1 MVIMFRQEGDSA
13 DERNLM
19 RRIIKP
25 GAKLLMLGM
34 PWLSWHVFRHTHAT
48 LGEQIGMPLSDRQAH
63 MGHEVQMTMHYTHS
77 DLERRREAIETMSTR
92 LMGELEG
99 SGMN

>member
-1 MVIMFRQEGDSA
+1 MD
-13 DERNLM
+13 
-19 RRIIKP
+19 
-25 GAKLLMLGM
+25 
-34 PWLSWHVFRHTHAT
+34 
-48 LGEQIGMPLSDRQAH
+48 
-63 MGHEVQMTMHYTHS
+63 HEVQMTMHYTHS